1 MASDFQLTGNIL
13 SVTFLPRDFIRVDGM
28 LWSKHRG
35 GLVVGDTTNRY
46 NKKWF
51 WNRDL
56 PEPVAD
62 VLKRVAD
69 VATEDLVARKALPT
83 FWPTGLMKEEQ
94 SYPFNMHFESLKCYN
109 SDWDK
114 DKLSEAKIRIT
125 SEHHLANPDSDA
137 PRIIFSTVK
146 FDEGWE
152 LNKQIFQILE
162 EHM

>member
-1 MASDFQLTGNIL
+1 MASNFQLTGNIL

-46 NKKWF
+46 NKQWF
-51 WNRDL
+51 WNSDL

-62 VLKRVAD
+62 VLKRAAD
-69 VATEDLVARKALPT
+69 AATINLVERKALPT
-83 FWPTGLMKEEQ
+83 FWPVGLMAEEEI
-94 SYPFNMHFESLKCYN
+94 YPFDMHFESLTCYN
-109 SDWDK
+109 SNWDK

-125 SEHHLANPDSDA
+125 SNHHLGPNSDT
-137 PRIIFSTVK
+137 PRIIFSTVG

-152 LNKQIFQILE
+152 ISDEIFEVLE